1 MDILTTTKPKLHFG
15 QSNASANDANNLYL
29 YIFLNLMPV
38 RASARTV
45 IIHKMH
51 KSQHIH
57 TLQLQEHVKRIELK
71 IKEKGAIGVEA

>member
-1 MDILTTTKPKLHFG
+1 
-15 QSNASANDANNLYL
+15 
-29 YIFLNLMPV
+29 MPE

-57 TLQLQEHVKRIELK
+57 TLQEHMKRIELK